1 MIIYKC
7 SEKNLLHCLVSINMC
22 KNYDGSTESASER
35 VSVTIHLSL
44 VHIFIQQLLEV
55 IKNMAVVKTDTHPH
69 NF

>member
-1 MIIYKC
+1 
-7 SEKNLLHCLVSINMC
+7 MC